1 MSNLTNHNRYKE
13 YNYQAPRF
21 EYKKETFVQK
31 KRIKAPKRKKFAFV
45 AFFVSFLL
53 LALYG
58 YFVCPY
64 GYRHFIE
71 PFFVNRIL
79 NRNIK
84 LDVSGFINPTYEY
97 LHNSY
102 LLGEPL
108 VVSVNSKAN
117 VLSQIVSNGELTSTK
132 QKLLNLFEKYPWL
145 HASVFVWDYSSAKT
159 IEINADEIFPSASII
174 KVPIAIELI
183 KKIEESEKTSSPISL
198 KDKRLYTD
206 EFKTLGSGHLQY
218 TQSDVLYSLDHL
230 ANIMI
235 SESDNSATNMLL
247 YEIGGVDGFNK
258 AMRNYGLN
266 VTSMGQWLPDLEG
279 YNKITAREIST
290 ILYNINNSNYISPKY
305 KNVIKEYLGSTKNI
319 HLLKEKLPSDAM
331 ILHKTGN
338 IGTMLGDSGI
348 VYSANGRKYIVT
360 ILVKRPKN
368 DLSARTMVQEAS
380 LIIYN
385 DLNSL
390 R

>member
-1 MSNLTNHNRYKE
+1 
-13 YNYQAPRF
+13 
-21 EYKKETFVQK
+21 
-31 KRIKAPKRKKFAFV
+31 
-45 AFFVSFLL
+45 
-53 LALYG
+53 
-58 YFVCPY
+58 
-64 GYRHFIE
+64 
-71 PFFVNRIL
+71 
-79 NRNIK
+79 
-84 LDVSGFINPTYEY
+84 
-97 LHNSY
+97 
-102 LLGEPL
+102 
-108 VVSVNSKAN
+108 
-117 VLSQIVSNGELTSTK
+117 
-132 QKLLNLFEKYPWL
+132 
-145 HASVFVWDYSSAKT
+145 
-159 IEINADEIFPSASII
+159 
-174 KVPIAIELI
+174 
-183 KKIEESEKTSSPISL
+183 
-198 KDKRLYTD
+198 
-206 EFKTLGSGHLQY
+206 
-218 TQSDVLYSLDHL
+218 
-230 ANIMI
+230 MI
-235 SESDNSATNMLL
+235 L